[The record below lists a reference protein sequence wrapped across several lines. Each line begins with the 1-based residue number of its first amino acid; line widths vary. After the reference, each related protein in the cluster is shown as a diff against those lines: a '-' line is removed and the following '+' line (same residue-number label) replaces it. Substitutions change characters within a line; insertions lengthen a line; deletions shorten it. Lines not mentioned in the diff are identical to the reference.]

1 MDEFATHVTMGQ
13 LGKDKA
19 QIKAT
24 FDMFD
29 LDHDVRGHHST
40 AKEGAVML
48 IFPLRVLGA
57 EAPMGELAMAVFV
70 SPCVC

>member
-1 MDEFATHVTMGQ
+1 MTMGQ

-29 LDHDVRGHHST
+29 LDHDVRGHRST
-40 AKEGAVML
+40 AKAEPVMFDF
-48 IFPLRVLGA
+48 FPFGCWAQRDIDGRVGS
-57 EAPMGELAMAVFV
+57 V
-70 SPCVC
+70 SQY

>member
-1 MDEFATHVTMGQ
+1 MDDDNSGGVSMDEFATHVTMGQ

-29 LDHDVRGHHST
+29 LDRD
-40 AKEGAVML
+40 
-48 IFPLRVLGA
+48 
-57 EAPMGELAMAVFV
+57 GERARRHTQ
-70 SPCVC
+70 